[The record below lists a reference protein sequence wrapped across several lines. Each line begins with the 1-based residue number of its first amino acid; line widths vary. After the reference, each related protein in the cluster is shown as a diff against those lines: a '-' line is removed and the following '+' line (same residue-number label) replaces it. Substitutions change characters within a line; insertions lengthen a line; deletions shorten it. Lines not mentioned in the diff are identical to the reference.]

1 MKPPALPLVA
11 ACAIVTSTALAFI
24 LPNWLGI
31 YYLQVIDLT
40 LVSALLALGLN
51 FILGYA
57 GQMSLAQ
64 APLFGIG
71 AYSFAILQSHELP
84 PAAAALA
91 AVAITALI
99 GLLLGGPTLRLKGH
113 YLALATLS
121 FAVIVEKLFVNL
133 DTLTGGAN
141 GLSQIPGIGLA
152 GDNVSMLRVLLA
164 LVTVAFLASVAF
176 AASPLGLRTR
186 AFRDDPV
193 AAEAI
198 GMNVNRL
205 KVMLFVISASYAG
218 SAGVAYVCLRGY
230 ISPDVFAWQTTFSY
244 LAMVVVG
251 GLGSSLGA
259 ILGAILYTLVPEW
272 LRFLQEAY
280 FVIFGLVVVLV
291 ITFFPTGLVG
301 ILSALTS
308 KLRRP
313 LKRGLKD
320 TSSVATEPQG
330 RAP

>member
-84 PAAAALA
+84 SVAAALA

-230 ISPDVFAWQTTFSY
+230 ISPDVFAWPGVWRSCGF
-244 LAMVVVG
+244 LA
-251 GLGSSLGA
+251 GSSLGA